1 MNKYKDEACQRP
13 VVVEDE
19 NSTPMNTTLIQ
30 VEQAL
35 RADHDDLAGHEVEE
49 DDQETGFSFT
59 SS

>member
-1 MNKYKDEACQRP
+1 MNKYKDEACQRL

-35 RADHDDLAGHEVEE
+35 RADDPAGHEVEE

>member
-13 VVVEDE
+13 VVIVEE

-35 RADHDDLAGHEVEE
+35 KVDDPAGHEVEE
-49 DDQETGFSFT
+49 DDQERGFSFT

>member
-13 VVVEDE
+13 VVVAEQ
-19 NSTPMNTTLIQ
+19 NSTPVNTPLIQ

-35 RADHDDLAGHEVEE
+35 KVDDPAGHEVEE
-49 DDQETGFSFT
+49 DDQDTGFSFT

>member
-13 VVVEDE
+13 VVVAEE
-19 NSTPMNTTLIQ
+19 NSTPVNTTLIQ

-35 RADHDDLAGHEVEE
+35 NKVNDPAGHEVEE
-49 DDQETGFSFT
+49 DDQDTGFSFT

>member
-13 VVVEDE
+13 VVVAEE
-19 NSTPMNTTLIQ
+19 NSTPVNTTLIQ

-35 RADHDDLAGHEVEE
+35 KVDDPAGHDQVEE
-49 DDQETGFSFT
+49 DDQDIGFSFT

>member
-13 VVVEDE
+13 IVVEDE
-19 NSTPMNTTLIQ
+19 NSMPVNTTLIQ

-35 RADHDDLAGHEVEE
+35 KADGPAEE

-59 SS
+59 LS